1 MLTNSWQ
8 KELDNSGCVGAIL
21 MDLSKAYGYIKHNLL
36 IAKLKE
42 YRLDKFVL
50 SFLPDYLEKHSQS
63 AITRSS
69 LSSAFLQNR
78 CS

>member
-21 MDLSKAYGYIKHNLL
+21 MDLSKAYGCIQHNLL

-42 YRLDKFVL
+42 Y
-50 SFLPDYLEKHSQS
+50 
-63 AITRSS
+63 
-69 LSSAFLQNR
+69 
-78 CS
+78 

>member
-21 MDLSKAYGYIKHNLL
+21 MDLSKVYGCIQHNLL

-42 YRLDKFVL
+42 Y
-50 SFLPDYLEKHSQS
+50 
-63 AITRSS
+63 
-69 LSSAFLQNR
+69 
-78 CS
+78 